1 MSLQSSTFNTAH
13 VMENEIVK
21 ANDFEFAFEALVE
34 NVAKVSQMFLESTQD
49 FVINGKVL
57 PYQGMNVQISPIF
70 GICKATG
77 IPFGRT
83 ETDIMDFGFAE
94 SESGR
99 VDIIEVQGE
108 WETYDNQQRAFNDP
122 DTDTQ
127 TYQYVDTKKLM
138 KPVYRIKQGE
148 EGSSSAPESDAGWV
162 KLAEV
167 VIRANTSTILESDI
181 KNITSDV
188 AGEDNTAWTVE
199 KNITYN
205 IGYISA
211 VNARFRVGHNADGT
225 HKDKVINSD
234 SLDIGTGA
242 KQINGNILPVGGSV
256 TIPEESISSTDSILS
271 VLVKT
276 AAMLT
281 SLYNAYLKYGAYN
294 FNEDLSV
301 SKIADANNTLI
312 KPLTFSA
319 IGDGT
324 AVFKIDG
331 NTVLSI
337 DGAGK
342 LHTNSYSVISTDNN
356 NTVVTKA
363 VTSAIA
369 SDLSDLTTRVANLET
384 SADSSLYANGVLS
397 TGTNGRYSMAS
408 DNIYAATTENVTLS
422 GAQAIDGISL
432 TDGVLILV
440 KNQTDAKENGIYQ
453 YSSSSAWTRATSYST
468 PNLAKGKLY
477 NVSNGTVNTGKIFYI
492 PKVNFIDGS
501 DFGTDDIGFLEY
513 FGSIAKSG
521 NKIAVR
527 DSTGH
532 VKTANAIAND
542 DAVNKEDLNNVV
554 AESSIVGEVKIWPG
568 ATLPS
573 NRWMVCDGSEL
584 SRTEYAALFAVL
596 GVTWGIGDGV
606 TTFNIPDFRETAL
619 VGAGENTTDTI
630 AIHDVYAVGAFKDD
644 QLANHT
650 HNIPLQT
657 RTDYYQLNYLYQGTT
672 SNPNTPTSVNRGK
685 RKGVNFIIRVA

>member
-188 AGEDNTAWTVE
+188 AGEDNTAWTDE

-440 KNQTDAKENGIYQ
+440 KNQTDAKEN
-453 YSSSSAWTRATSYST
+453 
-468 PNLAKGKLY
+468 
-477 NVSNGTVNTGKIFYI
+477 
-492 PKVNFIDGS
+492 
-501 DFGTDDIGFLEY
+501 
-513 FGSIAKSG
+513 
-521 NKIAVR
+521 
-527 DSTGH
+527 
-532 VKTANAIAND
+532 
-542 DAVNKEDLNNVV
+542 
-554 AESSIVGEVKIWPG
+554 
-568 ATLPS
+568 
-573 NRWMVCDGSEL
+573 
-584 SRTEYAALFAVL
+584 
-596 GVTWGIGDGV
+596 
-606 TTFNIPDFRETAL
+606 
-619 VGAGENTTDTI
+619 
-630 AIHDVYAVGAFKDD
+630 
-644 QLANHT
+644 
-650 HNIPLQT
+650 
-657 RTDYYQLNYLYQGTT
+657 
-672 SNPNTPTSVNRGK
+672 
-685 RKGVNFIIRVA
+685 